1 MQKKLDRFNSRFPF
15 DENTQNL
22 SLMKVI
28 TGGLLK
34 IIINSCVII
43 VHRIGQQTVQ
53 GSSSILTSLF
63 LTFQEGII

>member
-1 MQKKLDRFNSRFPF
+1 MQKKLNRFNSRFLF

-34 IIINSCVII
+34 III
-43 VHRIGQQTVQ
+43 
-53 GSSSILTSLF
+53 
-63 LTFQEGII
+63 